1 MPVGISTI
9 LYEIDKSIDYLEKFN
24 FIKYLG
30 LKYVELSD
38 VFHFQKNIL
47 NALAEDNLN
56 VFSIHADYIESDISS
71 PNERKRVNGIDDAL
85 KRIDYLNKLQS
96 KLLVIH
102 PGGWYPD
109 KKEKDERIKNC
120 ISSLVYIAKE
130 ASLNGI
136 KIAIENL
143 PPEFFG
149 DDIEIIKYILNET
162 RNLTNNKDNIGICL
176 DTGHAFLTGNIFDYL
191 SLLYD
196 DILTIHLH
204 DNNGDNNGNRAE
216 AMDDLHA
223 VPGTELIN
231 WKNIFD
237 ILSKKDYK
245 GGLIFEIK
253 KGSKS
258 LEQVVGE
265 IKYFIGSNPFLK
277 QNI

>member
-1 MPVGISTI
+1 MPVGISTM
-9 LYEIDKSIDYLEKFN
+9 LYEIDRSIDYLEKFN
-24 FIKYLG
+24 FVKHLG
-30 LKYVELSD
+30 LKYIELSD
-38 VFHFQKNIL
+38 AFHFQKNIL

-71 PNERKRVNGIDDAL
+71 LDEKKRFNGIDDAL
-85 KRIDYLNKLQS
+85 KRVDYLNKLKG

-120 ISSLVYIAKE
+120 INSLVYIAKK

-136 KIAIENL
+136 KIAVENL
-143 PPEFFG
+143 PTEFFG
-149 DDIEIIKYILNET
+149 DDIGTVSYILNKA
-162 RNLTNNKDNIGICL
+162 RNLTNNKDIGICL
-176 DTGHAFLTGNIFDYL
+176 DIGHAFLTGNIFDYL

-223 VPGTELIN
+223 VPGTGLIN

-237 ILSKKDYK
+237 VLSERNYK
-245 GGLIFEIK
+245 GGLIFEVK

-258 LEQVVGE
+258 LEQVIGE
-265 IKYFIGSNPFLK
+265 IKYFIDSNLFLK